1 MSQTWDPAEEHNV
14 VGHELLTVTA
24 TTDPGTGATVVTV
37 VGEVDMLT
45 APVLRQRLEEHFAA
59 GQTPIIVDLS
69 QVEFFGS
76 TALAVLV
83 DTHQRAAAEG
93 RIFVL
98 IAKTRIVRRPLK
110 VTELDKVLSV
120 YDDLDDAL
128 EAVHAGSVRPTTT
141 P

>member
-1 MSQTWDPAEEHNV
+1 MSQTSDPAEEHNV

-37 VGEVDMLT
+37 AGEVDMLT

-59 GQTPIIVDLS
+59 DQTPIIVDLS

-83 DTHQRAAAEG
+83 DTHQRATAEG
-93 RIFVL
+93 RTFVL

-120 YDDLDDAL
+120 YDDLDHAL
-128 EAVHAGSVRPTTT
+128 EAVHAGSARPTTT

>member
-24 TTDPGTGATVVTV
+24 TTDPGVVTV
-37 VGEVDMLT
+37 AGEVDMLT

-59 GQTPIIVDLS
+59 DQTPIIMDLS

-76 TALAVLV
+76 NALAVLV
-83 DTHQRAAAEG
+83 DTHQRATAEG
-93 RIFVL
+93 RTFVL
-98 IAKTRIVRRPLK
+98 IAETRIVRRPLE
-110 VTELDKVLSV
+110 VTELAKVLSV
-120 YDDLDDAL
+120 YDDLDHAL
-128 EAVHAGSVRPTTT
+128 ETVHGWSARPTTT